1 MKTPEETM
9 RPAEMI
15 EPTQS
20 SRPSGSSSDSSDP
33 DRVSSDDVR
42 ERGFHGGFDASGLH
56 VRPPSGHEL
65 PTAGESLPPPEL
77 KPGRLIGGRYEI
89 GHRIGAGGHGSVYR
103 GLHVA
108 LDLPVAIKVIG
119 VDATMRDEVVAR
131 FVREARTVA
140 QVRHRNV
147 LDIHDAGQLD
157 DGSPYLVTELI
168 EGADLEQRIRLGQL
182 SVATVVDLGRQMF
195 SALSA
200 IAAAGLVHRDI
211 KPANVMLRREAD
223 GYVHATLIDF
233 GIARSQS
240 EVSRLTA
247 TGTILGTPHYMSPEQ
262 LRGESLDVRADIY
275 AACTVLYEA
284 LTGVPPFDGE
294 TAPVVIGK
302 ILATELPP
310 ITSHRPDCP
319 ADLCELIERG
329 LSRDAR
335 DRPAHPLEVGVL
347 LDRIAHHEHMPS
359 GPLAWRE
366 DAMFSA
372 PGVILKR
379 EKDRVSGIDSTA
391 MVPAM
396 TAPFPLSPRK
406 AGTSASPVVPASRWI
421 AVAGVLAILLTGGA
435 WMAFGGG
442 EDASAAIAVVDAGT
456 VDATMAAGLQALARG
471 ENDAALE
478 HYREAVSLDATRA
491 EAHRGRG
498 LAAAHAGFDDEA
510 IRALERYV
518 ALAPDAADAG
528 RIRDRLR
535 QLRSRRSAR

>member
-1 MKTPEETM
+1 MKTPEDTMLAAKTVRPEDETN
-9 RPAEMI
+9 AED
-15 EPTQS
+15 
-20 SRPSGSSSDSSDP
+20 RPSERDASNP
-33 DRVSSDDVR
+33 
-42 ERGFHGGFDASGLH
+42 RGFHDGFDASGLH
-56 VRPPSGHEL
+56 VRPPPAGEL
-65 PTAGESLPPPEL
+65 PTAGESLPPPVLE
-77 KPGRLIGGRYEI
+77 PGRLIGGRYEI
-89 GHRIGAGGHGSVYR
+89 GHRIGAGGHGAVYR
-103 GLHVA
+103 GRHVA
-108 LDLPVAIKVIG
+108 LDLPVAIKVIA
-119 VDATMRDEVVAR
+119 VDASMRDEVVAR

-147 LDIHDAGQLD
+147 LDIHDAGQLE

-168 EGADLEQRIRLGQL
+168 EGADLEQRIRMGPL
-182 SVATVVDLGRQMF
+182 SVATVVDLGRQIF
-195 SALSA
+195 SALAA
-200 IAAAGLVHRDI
+200 IAQAGIVHRDI

-223 GYVHATLIDF
+223 GHVHATLIDF
-233 GIARSQS
+233 GIARNQS

-262 LRGESLDVRADIY
+262 LRGEGLDARADLY

-310 ITSHRPDCP
+310 IATHRADCP
-319 ADLCELIERG
+319 EDLRELIERG
-329 LSRDAR
+329 LSRDPN
-335 DRPAHPLEVGVL
+335 DRPPHPLEVGVL
-347 LDRIAHHEHMPS
+347 LDRIAHHENLPS

-379 EKDRVSGIDSTA
+379 EMDRVSGIDSTA

-406 AGTSASPVVPASRWI
+406 AGTVASPTGPSRRWMAFAAVMAVLLTGSAWM
-421 AVAGVLAILLTGGA
+421 AVAGG
-435 WMAFGGG
+435 
-442 EDASAAIAVVDAGT
+442 DNASAPSAVVDPAE
-456 VDATMAAGLQALARG
+456 VDASLAAGLQALARG

-478 HYREAVSLDATRA
+478 HYRAAVELDAGRT

-498 LAAAHAGFDDEA
+498 LAAAHAGFGDEA
-510 IRALERYV
+510 IRALERYL

-535 QLRSRRSAR
+535 QLRAHRASR